1 MKKFLKVFAALSLL
15 LTVFV
20 NVQSVIL
27 AAGEFEGE
35 KATVGVVSDNELA
48 VWEFVAEKAKEE
60 GIDLEIVQ
68 FTDYVQPNEALANG
82 SLDLNAFQHTAFLND
97 WNKANDGNLQPIG
110 FTYVSPMGA
119 YSQKIKKLDELKEG
133 SKISIPNDPTNGGR
147 ALLLLQAAG
156 LIKVDEAAG
165 VLATV
170 DDITENPKNLEFEE
184 LDAAQVAISLADVDL
199 AVINTNFA
207 IDNDLTLKDAL
218 FVDSDNPAELSEEY
232 KNTITVRGEDKDN
245 KLYQHIVKLYQSKE
259 VADKIV
265 ETSNEA
271 DVAAW

>member
-1 MKKFLKVFAALSLL
+1 MKKIVKVFAAVLVLL
-15 LTVFV
+15 ATVFQLDQV
-20 NVQSVIL
+20 AL
-27 AAGEFEGE
+27 AEGEFEGE
-35 KATVGVVSDNELA
+35 QAKVGVVSDNELA
-48 VWEFVAEKAKEE
+48 VWEFVADKAKEE

-97 WNKANDGNLQPIG
+97 WNKANDGELEPIG

-119 YSQKIKKLDELKEG
+119 YSQKIKKLEELPEG
-133 SKISIPNDPTNGGR
+133 AKIAIPNDPTNGGR
-147 ALLLLQAAG
+147 ALLLLQSAG

-170 DDITENPKNLEFEE
+170 DDVTENPKNLEFEE

-207 IDNDLTLKDAL
+207 IDNDLSLKDAL
-218 FVDSDNPAELSEEY
+218 FVDSDNPAELNEEY

-245 KLYQHIVKLYQSKE
+245 KLYQHIVEIYQSKD

>member
-1 MKKFLKVFAALSLL
+1 MKKIVKVFAAVLVLL
-15 LTVFV
+15 ATVFQLDQV
-20 NVQSVIL
+20 AL

-35 KATVGVVSDNELA
+35 QAKVGVVSDNELA
-48 VWEFVAEKAKEE
+48 VWEFVADKAKEE

-97 WNKANDGNLQPIG
+97 WNKANDGELEPIG
-110 FTYVSPMGA
+110 LTYVSPMGA
-119 YSQKIKKLDELKEG
+119 YSQKIKKLEELPEG
-133 SKISIPNDPTNGGR
+133 AKIAIPNDPTNGGR
-147 ALLLLQAAG
+147 ALLLLQSAG

-170 DDITENPKNLEFEE
+170 DDVTENPKNLEFEE

-207 IDNDLTLKDAL
+207 IDNDLSLKDAL
-218 FVDSDNPAELSEEY
+218 FVDSDNPAELNEEY

-245 KLYQHIVKLYQSKE
+245 KLYQHIVELYQSKD

>member
-1 MKKFLKVFAALSLL
+1 MKKIVKVFGAVLVLL
-15 LTVFV
+15 ATVFQLDQV
-20 NVQSVIL
+20 AL

-35 KATVGVVSDNELA
+35 QAKVGVVSDNELA
-48 VWEFVAEKAKEE
+48 VWEFVADKAKEE

-97 WNKANDGNLQPIG
+97 WNKANDGELEPIG

-119 YSQKIKKLDELKEG
+119 YSQKIKKLEELPEG
-133 SKISIPNDPTNGGR
+133 AKIAIPNDPTNGGR
-147 ALLLLQAAG
+147 ALLLLQSAG

-170 DDITENPKNLEFEE
+170 DDVIENPKNLEFEE

-207 IDNDLTLKDAL
+207 IDNDLSLKDAL
-218 FVDSDNPAELSEEY
+218 FVDSDNPAELNEEY

-245 KLYQHIVKLYQSKE
+245 KLYQHIVELYQSKD

>member
-1 MKKFLKVFAALSLL
+1 MKKIVKVFAAVLVLL
-15 LTVFV
+15 ATVFQLDQV
-20 NVQSVIL
+20 AL
-27 AAGEFEGE
+27 AEGEFEGE
-35 KATVGVVSDNELA
+35 QAKVGVASDNELA
-48 VWEFVAEKAKEE
+48 VWEFVADKAKEE

-97 WNKANDGNLQPIG
+97 WNKANDGELEPIG

-119 YSQKIKKLDELKEG
+119 YSQKIKKLEELPEG
-133 SKISIPNDPTNGGR
+133 AKIAIPNDPTNGGR
-147 ALLLLQAAG
+147 ALLLLQSAG

-170 DDITENPKNLEFEE
+170 DDVTENPKNLEFEE

-207 IDNDLTLKDAL
+207 IDNDLSLKDAL
-218 FVDSDNPAELSEEY
+218 FVDSDNPAELNEEY

-245 KLYQHIVKLYQSKE
+245 KLYQHIVEIYQSKD